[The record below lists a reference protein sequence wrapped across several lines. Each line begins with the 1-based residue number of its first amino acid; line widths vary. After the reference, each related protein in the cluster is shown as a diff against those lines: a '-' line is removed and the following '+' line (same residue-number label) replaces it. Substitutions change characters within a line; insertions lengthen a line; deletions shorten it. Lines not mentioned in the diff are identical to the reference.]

1 MLNLKNKFLKIIFT
15 LLFAFFSS
23 QSALGME
30 SAPPVDKKYYAK
42 VVFLGYFGAGKT
54 VLYEFLTDQLKTI
67 KNKEHSTNIDASE
80 VEYDVDG
87 KKVRVF
93 FFDTSAEPR
102 HKEVM
107 DSFCKNADIVIA
119 VVNATKLLLITNNPL
134 IMTPEEEHFEKLLC
148 RIRKI
153 APKCRIIV
161 VVTQKSN
168 INSDNKESIKSRV
181 KLYIDNIDNYL
192 KPKKSNNS
200 DSDSDDDNYQSVH
213 QDGKYLNID
222 ATYDLTLHDDKL
234 GTEKT
239 LKHKNKL
246 EDLIT
251 ESLRK
256 YGVENLQDNSKGF
269 AAKILEHT
277 IYKQNTYLWGLIEG
291 EKEKDK
297 TECCLNYNDN
307 KTSSQSTVVNKKC
320 AIF

>member
-1 MLNLKNKFLKIIFT
+1 MLNAKNKFLKIIFT
-15 LLFAFFSS
+15 LLFAFFGS
-23 QSALGME
+23 QSAFAME
-30 SAPPVDKKYYAK
+30 SAPPVDKKHYAK

-54 VLYEFLTDQLKTI
+54 VLYEFLTDQLETI
-67 KNKEHSTNIDASE
+67 KNKQHSTNIDASE

-102 HKEVM
+102 HKKVM
-107 DSFCKNADIVIA
+107 DDFCKNADIVIA
-119 VVNATKLLLITNNPL
+119 VVNATKLLLITDNPL
-134 IMTPEEEHFEKLLC
+134 LMTPEEEHFENLLC

-153 APKCRIIV
+153 APKCRVIV
-161 VVTQKSN
+161 VVTQKGKL
-168 INSDNKESIKSRV
+168 DNQSSKNRV
-181 KLYIDNIDNYL
+181 KLYIDGLDNIL
-192 KPKKSNNS
+192 KPKKNNNN
-200 DSDSDDDNYQSVH
+200 DSDSDDDDYQFAH

-222 ATYDLTLHDDKL
+222 ATYDLTLFDDKL

-239 LKHKNKL
+239 LKHKNNL
-246 EDLIT
+246 ENLIT

-256 YGVENLQDNSKGF
+256 YGVENLPDNSEGF